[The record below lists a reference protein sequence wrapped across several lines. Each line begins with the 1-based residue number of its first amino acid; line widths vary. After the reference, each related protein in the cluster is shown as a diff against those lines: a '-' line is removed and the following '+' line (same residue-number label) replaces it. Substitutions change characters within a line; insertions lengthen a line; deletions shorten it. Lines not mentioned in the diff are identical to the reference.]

1 MTSLLRNL
9 KILFV
14 ILALGGISN
23 QVQATHAAGA
33 EITYRCLG
41 GDTFEL
47 TYKFYRDCGG
57 VGAPSAAAI
66 NRTTGGGNRTFISCT
81 NGGTKTPSWTKTSV
95 NDVTPICQTSKSEC
109 EAGGTVPGIEEHV
122 FTDTLIL
129 NPQCNNWT
137 IGVRVNARNASTNI
151 NAGQLYVETAIFSTN
166 KRCNSSPTFTSQ
178 PAPYFCIGQKINYS
192 YGAVDPDGDSLIF
205 SFENPKT
212 APTTIS
218 SFRTGYSKLQP
229 ILGITINYRN
239 GDLAFTGPTSGTF
252 TLTILISKYDRTNG
266 KLLGTVMRDIQVA
279 STNLGCA
286 SNSAPTTSIGGMA
299 NVTNGARKDSL
310 TVITKAGSSLCFEM
324 PFSDSNTG
332 DTITTSTNAI
342 TALPGTVT
350 ISQIGVNPA
359 NRRVCWTVPTATT
372 GIFNLTFEAKDNN
385 CPLNAS
391 ASLTAKVEI
400 VTDLTSAV
408 ISGVKETCFKESDG
422 SLLVTHQGG
431 IGPFG
436 YLWDSAGV
444 RVSAITKTIT
454 NIPSNISY
462 SVTVV
467 DSFDMKTLKSAG
479 FNLAVTLPISVAKA
493 TPTNI
498 DCLGGCTGAVNISSV
513 TGGNGAYR
521 YKWSPSGDTIS
532 NPTGLCAGQQ
542 LVTISDDNGCDSVYS
557 FSVDQNPK
565 VGVSIIDS
573 TNISCK
579 GGSDG
584 EAASIAVITSCG
596 VYSSTTAKCAT
607 TSTVSIGAGASVNT
621 FNGYPAPLGQVD
633 NAKQQY
639 LYLATELKAQGYE
652 AGRISKIAFDKTTT
666 SAFSSVKNYSVNIGC
681 TDSSNLDSGFVGG
694 LFEVFNASSFAFN
707 PFITKVTISFG
718 QEFVWDGNSNIVVQI
733 CYDNESAGFPS
744 NATVKYTT
752 TSFNSVAYFASKT
765 ENACLKDSATVIIK
779 NRPNLDILYCDA
791 GISYS
796 WNSSPVQT
804 DSNAT
809 NLPAGQYIVT
819 ASTLGACSDKD
830 TVTLTEPLLGLT
842 LKTAIVDSLDCAGD
856 TNGIASVSVV
866 GGTPGFTFAWPAGVT
881 TQAGADS
888 IATNLSGGIKYK
900 VTVTDSKGCEDTI
913 TILLTEPNDIFFNNF
928 TIGDVSCKGGNDGS
942 INVTAS
948 GGSGIFPASNYVW
961 NPVQTG
967 SSTNITGLTAG
978 TYRLTVTDSKACP
991 KDTLFTVG
999 EPADTI
1005 TFGNFTLQNVLCKG
1019 ASTGAITVTPS
1030 GGSGVYTTY
1039 VWNPVQTGQTTTL
1052 TGLAANTYRLTVT
1065 DSKTCTGDTL
1075 FEITEPASGVNF
1087 GNSLVTDVNCFGD
1100 NSGQIIVIPSGGSG
1114 PPYTNYRWTANA
1126 GSTNDTAKNLLAN
1139 TIYSVTVANGVCD
1152 FDTSWTLTQPATALS
1167 ATGTTV
1173 ISSLDCTGDNDGSAS
1188 VQVSGGTVGTGY
1200 NYAWPAGVT
1209 TQAGADSIA
1218 TNLSGGIKYKVTVTD
1233 SKGCEDTITILLTE
1247 PNDIFFNNFT
1257 IGDVSCKGGNDGSIN
1272 VTASGG
1278 SGIFPASNY
1287 VWNPVQTGSSTN
1299 ITGLTAGTYRLTVT
1313 DSKACPK
1320 DTLFTVGEPA
1330 DTITFGNFTLQNVL
1344 CKGASTGAITVTPS
1358 GGSGVYTTYVWNP
1371 VQTGQTTTLTGL
1383 AANTYRLT
1391 VTDSKTCT
1399 GDTLFEITEPASGV
1413 NFGNSLVTDVNCF
1426 GDNSGQIIVIPS
1438 GGSGPPYTNYR
1449 WTANAGSTNDTAKN
1463 LLANTIYS
1471 VTVANGTCDYDTSWT
1486 LTEPVQAL
1494 DASFSKK
1501 VLPTCTA
1508 AGSNELNVTGGSKPY
1523 TFIVVGAN
1531 GQNTGIGDSVFTNI
1545 VSGVIEVLV
1554 RDAKG
1559 CEITKTDTLINS
1571 NSNIAVTFT
1580 LIDEPDCFGDSTG
1593 SVYATITGGAGIKT
1607 YTFIAKAGKKGTSDS
1622 IWIDTPSDTIT
1633 VNVEDAG
1640 GCKASA
1646 TTVLGQPDSMVI
1658 NVQVTQP
1665 VSCATDSTG
1674 FVRSIVTGGTRGAA
1688 PSYTYN
1694 WNGIGKN
1701 AVADS
1706 LRDSI
1711 PVGTF
1716 KLNIVDSKGCK
1727 DSVDYNMTG
1736 PINPLIATVIKDTV
1750 NCGRDTNGTAYVI
1763 PSGGTPGYTYN
1774 WNSGNGG
1781 INDDTSKFMRAGVF
1795 IVTIT
1800 DKNNCE
1806 LIKIDSIGSPDT
1818 LKASFSVVNN
1828 PGCGSSGGLGD
1839 VTVTPTG
1846 GTPNNSSPLYSY
1858 TWIGAGVGTSND
1870 SIRTSL
1876 PPGTLSVVVSDSKGC
1891 TSDTVSQLLTPPG
1904 NINPSFTLIQ
1914 NPSCDGLSNGRLIS
1928 TPTGGNS
1935 PYAFTWTHGTTGI
1948 SDSDRTNLPSGVPI
1962 IVTIR
1967 DGGGCVSKD
1976 TITLTNPSKF
1986 RIQFTDSISVLCAGG
2001 TGGSVTTTPIN
2012 GDAPFIFD
2020 WKAGVSTQT
2029 GKDSVAIGL
2038 SGSVVYYVKVT
2049 DDNLC
2054 NAFDTIILNE
2064 PAPLSLSF
2072 SDSIEVK
2079 CFNEPDGSLTI
2090 TPSGGSGI
2098 YTYAWTASN
2107 GDPVTTLSTS
2117 DSIAIKLI
2125 GNVAYTVKVTDAVG
2139 LCSTSATYTLDQPTD
2154 LRAFVLARGS
2164 ATCGDSN
2171 GTIRVRIFGGT
2182 QNQTPPA
2189 YSVVWDSNGTVIGTG
2204 QFINNLYSGLYNFT
2218 ATDANGC
2225 FMQDTS
2231 SVNDRGAPRLFPT
2244 GGPNNGIVDATC
2256 NGVCDGE
2263 VNLTLLF
2270 SQAPVSYFWSNGD
2283 ITQDADSL
2291 CAGQYNVVATDTN
2304 GCKAF
2309 YNFDIQNDTN
2319 IAASS
2324 SVTTPLSCNS
2334 SACDGVIKAN
2344 GSKGIA
2350 PYKYVWNT
2358 SVNDTLDSISNRCAG
2373 TFIVSVTDSKGCLA
2387 SDTSKLLVPT
2397 NFSVTLS
2404 ADSANCNGS
2413 SDGSVRVSSITG
2425 GAAPYSYKWNTG
2437 SNDTLFAKTGL
2448 GAGSYI
2454 VEVFEDGG
2462 CSILDTIQVEE
2473 PDTIGVSFATV
2484 LADCGLS
2491 NGSVTATVTNG
2502 KAPYSFNWPNA
2513 GITTSNTDNGYP
2525 ANSHNVLVSDS
2536 RVCTVNKTFT
2546 IGNRNGPI
2554 ITVDSVNDESCV
2566 GACDGDIFTTVTGG
2580 NPIYVYDWLQGNGS
2594 SDDTLNLCPNT
2605 YTLKVTDQKNCL
2617 GFSVPITV
2625 DPAIPLIPNASVV
2638 SNATVRS
2645 VCDGIGISNPTGGS
2659 GSYGYKWLPSG
2670 DTTQTITGL
2679 CAGLHFL
2686 TVTDSVSGCIGLDTI
2701 EISEPQCTVL
2711 LSTTITKISN
2721 ASAQSICDGSARV
2734 AVAGGVTPLTFRW
2747 TSLESID
2754 IATALCGGMNY
2765 VTITDKNGCQAIDSV
2780 EIIEP
2785 VTIILTQIDTTA
2797 PKCGLCDGKI
2807 KITPAG
2813 GLIPYTYK
2821 WDNNDATDSTIN
2833 RCAGIINVTVTDAN
2847 LDSAVFQIGLSS
2859 QNAPTLAMLTND
2871 VSCFGAC
2878 DGNAAVVPT
2887 GGSAPYNYVWPS
2899 LGKRDSTIGPLC
2911 KGIYLVEVRD
2921 SKGCIAVDSANIKEP
2936 LDILVNV
2943 TTDSADCAQ
2952 NNGAAA
2958 VTAVGGTG
2966 TLTFKW
2972 SNGAGNVTSI
2982 SGLGAGAYTVEVS
2995 DANCVKSIG
3004 FDISNP
3010 AGPTVTLDT
3019 VINETCI
3026 GSCNGAIFI
3035 TPSGIVPGA
3044 YRFDWTPSS
3053 LSGEDVS
3060 NLCSGIYSVKVT
3072 DAANCATVVTDTVKS
3087 PTNLGTI
3094 ITVINNA
3101 SSFGKCDGKARISIF
3116 KPGVYKYAWSSG
3128 DAGDTARMLCAGVNY
3143 VTITSAN
3150 GCQFLDS
3157 VVINQPQKLILIQ
3170 VDTDEPNCNVCN
3182 GKAFIAVTGGIP
3194 PYTYNWDN
3202 GDAADSTT
3210 KRCAGVLFVTVTDS
3224 RGYAEVFSLGLNNN
3238 LAPAVTISSAD
3249 TRCFE
3254 ECSGTASAFA
3264 SGTLAP
3270 YKYTWPSLGKTGA
3283 AVSNLC
3289 SGIYIV
3295 EVVDNVGCVVTS
3307 SVTIGEAS
3315 EIEVNVEKVLP
3326 SCGVADGIIF
3336 TNTKGGNTNTTGYS
3350 YSWLDGISSPIIP
3363 AQTTDRLISV
3373 SAGLFYIV
3381 VTDNFGCKDTTS
3393 ITLDNTGGKIA
3404 IGLDSIQSVSCASE
3418 CDGAIFTSISGT
3430 SPGTYEWLPGGQT
3443 TPNISSICSGIYTA
3457 VVTDTSKCKTL
3468 QSFTVN
3474 GPDPLNVV
3482 FSRTTDATCYNAN
3495 DGTITAFVASTEK
3508 IRIAWNGPGGFGSNK
3523 LKVENLLPGTYS
3535 INVTDESNCVTTDS
3549 ISVDAKFRFLIQLD
3563 SNRTTCSGSIAEQLE
3578 VKVNT
3583 DDFYSTFWYDGYG
3596 KLLGRQDTVSV
3607 LPEPGDNNYV
3617 VEVRQ
3622 DVCIKTDTI
3631 IISQRGNLFADAGE
3645 NVKMVDGQRIILGGS
3660 PSAPENTIILW
3671 TPSTGLSASNVQN
3684 PVSSVTKTTV
3694 YRLIVGDVESCFV
3707 TDSVVVTI
3715 NDKIEIN
3722 DGFSPNGDGVND
3734 VWEIA
3739 VLKDFPDAK
3748 VTIFNRWGQTIYE
3761 TDPYIPWD
3769 GTFEGQPTS
3778 IGTYYYIIDLK
3789 DTSVSESVLSGPVTI
3804 IR

>member
-1 MTSLLRNL
+1 MNSILRNL
-9 KILFV
+9 KILLV

-23 QVQATHAAGA
+23 QAQATHAAGA

-57 VGAPSAAAI
+57 VGAPTASQI
-66 NRTTGGGNRTFISCT
+66 NRTTGNNNRTFISCT
-81 NGGTKTPSWTKTSV
+81 SGGSKTPSWTKTSV

-151 NAGQLYVETAIFSTN
+151 SAGQLYVETTIFSTN

-212 APTTIS
+212 GPTTIS

-229 ILGITINYRN
+229 ISGITINYRN

-252 TLTILISKYDRTNG
+252 TLTILISKYDKTNG

-324 PFSDSNTG
+324 PFSDSNIG

-350 ISQIGVNPA
+350 TSQIGVNPA

-400 VTDLTSAV
+400 GTDLTSAV

-444 RVSAITKTIT
+444 RVSAITKTVI

-462 SVTVV
+462 AVTVV

-479 FNLAVTLPISVAKA
+479 FNLAVTLPVSVAKD
-493 TPTNI
+493 TITNI
-498 DCLGGCTGAVNISSV
+498 GCLGGCTGAVNISSV
-513 TGGNGAYR
+513 TGGNGAYN

-557 FSVDQNPK
+557 FSVDQIPK

-718 QEFVWDGNSNIVVQI
+718 QEFVWDGNSNIVVQL

-948 GGSGIFPASNYVW
+948 GGSGIFPASNYLW

-1039 VWNPVQTGQTTTL
+1039 L
-1052 TGLAANTYRLTVT
+1052 
-1065 DSKTCTGDTL
+1065 
-1075 FEITEPASGVNF
+1075 
-1087 GNSLVTDVNCFGD
+1087 
-1100 NSGQIIVIPSGGSG
+1100 
-1114 PPYTNYRWTANA
+1114 
-1126 GSTNDTAKNLLAN
+1126 
-1139 TIYSVTVANGVCD
+1139 
-1152 FDTSWTLTQPATALS
+1152 
-1167 ATGTTV
+1167 
-1173 ISSLDCTGDNDGSAS
+1173 
-1188 VQVSGGTVGTGY
+1188 
-1200 NYAWPAGVT
+1200 
-1209 TQAGADSIA
+1209 
-1218 TNLSGGIKYKVTVTD
+1218 
-1233 SKGCEDTITILLTE
+1233 
-1247 PNDIFFNNFT
+1247 
-1257 IGDVSCKGGNDGSIN
+1257 
-1272 VTASGG
+1272 
-1278 SGIFPASNY
+1278 
-1287 VWNPVQTGSSTN
+1287 
-1299 ITGLTAGTYRLTVT
+1299 
-1313 DSKACPK
+1313 
-1320 DTLFTVGEPA
+1320 
-1330 DTITFGNFTLQNVL
+1330 
-1344 CKGASTGAITVTPS
+1344 
-1358 GGSGVYTTYVWNP
+1358 WNP

-1674 FVRSIVTGGTRGAA
+1674 FVRSIVTGGTRGAS

-1876 PPGTLSVVVSDSKGC
+1876 PPGTISVVVSDSKGC

-2012 GDAPFIFD
+2012 GGAPFIFD

-2734 AVAGGVTPLTFRW
+2734 TVAGGVTPLTFRW

-2878 DGNAAVVPT
+2878 NGNAAVVPT

-2899 LGKRDSTIGPLC
+2899 LGKTDSTIGPLC

-3150 GCQFLDS
+3150 GCQYLDS

-3194 PYTYNWDN
+3194 PFAYKWDN

-3224 RGYAEVFSLGLNNN
+3224 RGYAEIFSLGLNNN
-3238 LAPAVTISSAD
+3238 LAPVVTTSSAD
-3249 TRCFE
+3249 TRCFD

-3283 AVSNLC
+3283 TVSNLC
-3289 SGIYIV
+3289 SGFYIV

-3482 FSRTTDATCYNAN
+3482 FSRTTDATCYNTN

-3535 INVTDESNCVTTDS
+3535 ISVTDESNCVTTDS

-3578 VKVNT
+3578 VKVAT
-3583 DDFYSTFWYDGYG
+3583 DDFYSTFWYDGSG
-3596 KLLGRQDTVSV
+3596 KLVGRQDTVSV
-3607 LPEPGDNNYV
+3607 LAEPGDNNYV

-3660 PSAPENTIILW
+3660 PSAPENAIILW

>member
-1 MTSLLRNL
+1 MNSILHNL
-9 KILFV
+9 KILLV

-23 QVQATHAAGA
+23 QAQASHAAGA

-41 GDTFEL
+41 GDTFQL
-47 TYKFYRDCGG
+47 TYHFYRDCGG
-57 VGAPSAAAI
+57 VSPPSVGQL
-66 NRTTGGGNRTFISCT
+66 NRTTGGGNRTFITCT
-81 NGGTKTPSWTKTSV
+81 AGGSKTPSWTATDT
-95 NDVTPICQTSKSEC
+95 NDVTPICSGSSSEC
-109 EAGGTVPGIEEHV
+109 DGGTVPGIEEYI
-122 FTDTLIL
+122 FMDTIIL
-129 NPQCNNWT
+129 NPRCNNWT
-137 IGVRVNARNASTNI
+137 VGVRVNARNSSSNLQGS
-151 NAGQLYVETAIFSTN
+151 NQLYVETTIFTTT
-166 KRCNSSPTFTSQ
+166 KRCNTSPTFTSA
-178 PAPYFCIGQKINYS
+178 PAPYFCIGQKVNYS
-192 YGAVDPDGDSLIF
+192 YGAIDADGDSLVF
-205 SFENPKT
+205 SLEHPKT
-212 APTTIS
+212 GPTTLA
-218 SFRTGYSKLQP
+218 SFSTGFSRLQP
-229 ILGITINYRN
+229 ISGISINFKT
-239 GDLAFTGPTSGTF
+239 GDLAFTGPNSGTY
-252 TLTILISKYDRTNG
+252 TLAILISEYEKGSG
-266 KLLGTVMRDIQVA
+266 KLLGTIMRDIQVA
-279 STNLGCA
+279 STSAGCLG
-286 SNSAPTTSIGGMA
+286 NSTPVIAVGGIT
-299 NVTNGARKDSL
+299 NVVKGAATDSL
-310 TVITKAGSSLCFEM
+310 KIITKASSNLIFEV
-324 PFSDSNTG
+324 PFTDGNST
-332 DTITTSTNAI
+332 DTITTLTNAS
-342 TALPGTVT
+342 TALSGTVIT
-350 ISQIGVNPA
+350 SQIGINPA
-359 NRRVCWTVPTATT
+359 NRKVQWNVPAGTS
-372 GIFNLTFEAKDNN
+372 GSFNLTFEAKDNN
-385 CPLNAS
+385 CPINAS
-391 ASLTAKVEI
+391 VSATVVIEI
-400 VTDLTSAV
+400 VGDLTSAV
-408 ISGVKETCFKESDG
+408 ISGTKETCFKQSDG

-444 RVSAITKTIT
+444 RISAITKALI

-462 SVTVV
+462 AVTVV

-479 FNLAVTLPISVAKA
+479 FNLAVTLPVSVAVA
-493 TPTNI
+493 TTTNI
-498 DCLGGCTGAVNISSV
+498 GCLGGCTGAVNVSSV
-513 TGGNGAYR
+513 TGGNGAYK

-532 NPTGLCAGQQ
+532 NPKGLCAGQQ

-557 FSVDQNPK
+557 FSVDQDPK
-565 VGVSIIDS
+565 VAVSIIDS

-584 EAASIAVITSCG
+584 DAASIAVITSCG

-607 TSTVSIGAGASVNT
+607 TSTAVIGAGASVNA

-639 LYLATELKAQGYE
+639 LYLATELKAQGFA

-694 LFEVFNASSFAFN
+694 LFEVFTASSFTFN

-752 TSFNSVAYFASKT
+752 TTFNSVAYFASKT

-842 LKTAIVDSLDCAGD
+842 LISAIVDSLDCTGD
-856 TNGIASVSVV
+856 TIGIASVSVV
-866 GGTPGFTFAWPAGVT
+866 GGTPGFTFDWPVGVIK
-881 TQAGADS
+881 QAGADS
-888 IATNLSGGIKYK
+888 IATNLSGGIKYR

-913 TILLTEPNDIFFNNF
+913 TILLTEPADIFFNNF
-928 TIGDVSCKGGNDGS
+928 TIGAVSCKGGNDGT
-942 INVTAS
+942 INVTPS
-948 GGSGIFPASNYVW
+948 GGSGVFPAANYLW
-961 NPVQTG
+961 NPAQTG

-1052 TGLAANTYRLTVT
+1052 TGLSANTYRLTVT

-1100 NSGQIIVIPSGGSG
+1100 NSGQIVVIPAGGSG

-1139 TIYSVTVANGVCD
+1139 T
-1152 FDTSWTLTQPATALS
+1152 L
-1167 ATGTTV
+1167 
-1173 ISSLDCTGDNDGSAS
+1173 
-1188 VQVSGGTVGTGY
+1188 
-1200 NYAWPAGVT
+1200 
-1209 TQAGADSIA
+1209 
-1218 TNLSGGIKYKVTVTD
+1218 
-1233 SKGCEDTITILLTE
+1233 
-1247 PNDIFFNNFT
+1247 
-1257 IGDVSCKGGNDGSIN
+1257 
-1272 VTASGG
+1272 
-1278 SGIFPASNY
+1278 
-1287 VWNPVQTGSSTN
+1287 
-1299 ITGLTAGTYRLTVT
+1299 
-1313 DSKACPK
+1313 
-1320 DTLFTVGEPA
+1320 
-1330 DTITFGNFTLQNVL
+1330 
-1344 CKGASTGAITVTPS
+1344 
-1358 GGSGVYTTYVWNP
+1358 
-1371 VQTGQTTTLTGL
+1371 
-1383 AANTYRLT
+1383 
-1391 VTDSKTCT
+1391 
-1399 GDTLFEITEPASGV
+1399 
-1413 NFGNSLVTDVNCF
+1413 
-1426 GDNSGQIIVIPS
+1426 
-1438 GGSGPPYTNYR
+1438 
-1449 WTANAGSTNDTAKN
+1449 
-1463 LLANTIYS
+1463 YS

-1486 LTEPVQAL
+1486 LSEPGQAL

-1508 AGSNELNVTGGSKPY
+1508 TGSNELNVTGGTKPY

-1531 GQNTGIGDSVFTNI
+1531 GQNTGIRDSVFTNI

-1559 CEITKTDTLINS
+1559 CEITKTDTLINP
-1571 NSNIAVTFT
+1571 NSSIAVTFT

-1607 YTFIAKAGKKGTSDS
+1607 YTFTAKAGKKGISDS

-1633 VNVEDAG
+1633 VNVEDVG

-1646 TTVLGQPDSMVI
+1646 TIVLGQPDSMVI

-1674 FVRSIVTGGTRGAA
+1674 FVRAIVTGGTRGAT
-1688 PSYTYN
+1688 PGYTYN
-1694 WNGIGKN
+1694 WNGIGEN

-1711 PVGTF
+1711 PVGIF

-1736 PINPLIATVIKDTV
+1736 PINPLIVTVIKDTV

-1763 PSGGTPGYTYN
+1763 PSGGTPGYKYN
-1774 WNSGNGG
+1774 WSAGNGG
-1781 INDDTSKFMRAGVF
+1781 INNDTSKLMRSGVF
-1795 IVTIT
+1795 TVTIT
-1800 DKNNCE
+1800 DNNNCE
-1806 LIKIDSIGSPDT
+1806 LVKTDSIGSPDS
-1818 LKASFSVVNN
+1818 LKTNFTSVVN
-1828 PGCGSSGGLGD
+1828 PGCGGIGLGS

-1846 GTPNNSSPLYSY
+1846 GTPNASSPLYSY
-1858 TWIGAGVGTSND
+1858 TWLGGGVNGAND
-1870 SIRTSL
+1870 SIRTNL
-1876 PPGTLSVVVSDSKGC
+1876 LAGTISVVVSDSKGC
-1891 TSDTVSQLLTPPG
+1891 ISDTISQLLTPPG

-1928 TPTGGNS
+1928 TPAGGNS
-1935 PYAFTWTHGTTGI
+1935 PYNFTWTHGVAGI

-1967 DGGGCVSKD
+1967 DGGGCESKD
-1976 TITLTNPSKF
+1976 TITLSNPVKF
-1986 RIQFTDSISVLCAGG
+1986 RTQFTDSVSILCAGG

-2012 GDAPFIFD
+2012 GSAPYTFD
-2020 WKAGVSTQT
+2020 WKAGVSTQA
-2029 GKDSVAIGL
+2029 GKDSIAIGL
-2038 SGSVVYYVKVT
+2038 SGNVVYFVKVT

-2054 NAFDTIILNE
+2054 EAFDTIVLNE
-2064 PAPLSLSF
+2064 PGPLSLSF

-2079 CFNEPDGSLTI
+2079 CFNEPDGSITI
-2090 TPSGGSGI
+2090 TPIGGSGI
-2098 YTYAWTASN
+2098 YTYDWTAAN
-2107 GDPVTTLSTS
+2107 GDPVTTLATA

-2139 LCSTSATYTLDQPTD
+2139 LCSTSATYTLEQPND
-2154 LRAFVLARGS
+2154 LSAFVRQRGS
-2164 ATCGDSN
+2164 ATCGDDN
-2171 GTIRVRIFGGT
+2171 GLIRIAVFGGVRNLT
-2182 QNQTPPA
+2182 SPFYT
-2189 YSVVWDSNGTVIGTG
+2189 VVWDSNGVAIGTG
-2204 QFINNLYSGLYNFT
+2204 TTFNNVFTINNLYSGLYNFT

-2225 FMQDTS
+2225 FMQDTV

-2244 GGPNNGIVDATC
+2244 GGPNNGIIDATC
-2256 NGVCDGE
+2256 NGVCDGKI
-2263 VNLTLLF
+2263 NLTLVF
-2270 SQAPVSYFWSNGD
+2270 SQAPVSYLWSNGD
-2283 ITQDADSL
+2283 TTKDVSAL
-2291 CAGQYNVVATDTN
+2291 CANQYNLVATDTN

-2309 YNFDIQNDTN
+2309 YDFDIQNDTN

-2324 SVTTPLSCNS
+2324 FVTTPLSCNS

-2344 GSKGIA
+2344 GTKGIA

-2358 SVNDTLDSISNRCAG
+2358 SINDTLDSISNRCAG

-2387 SDTSKLLVPT
+2387 SDTSELLVPT
-2397 NFSVTLS
+2397 NFSITLS
-2404 ADSANCNGS
+2404 ADSASCNGS
-2413 SDGSVRVSSITG
+2413 SDGSVRVSKITG
-2425 GAAPYSYKWNTG
+2425 GTAPYSYKWNTG
-2437 SNDTLFAKTGL
+2437 TNDTLFAKTGL
-2448 GAGSYI
+2448 AAGSYI
-2454 VEVFEDGG
+2454 VEVFEFGG
-2462 CSILDTIQVEE
+2462 CSILDTIQVEQ
-2473 PDTIGVSFATV
+2473 PDTIGVSFTTV

-2525 ANSHNVLVSDS
+2525 ANSYNVLVSDS

-2554 ITVDSVNDESCV
+2554 ITVDSVNNESCV
-2566 GACDGDIFTTVTGG
+2566 GACDGEIFTSVTGG
-2580 NPIYVYDWLQGNGS
+2580 NPIYVFDWSLGNGNK
-2594 SDDTLNLCPNT
+2594 SDTINVCPST
-2605 YTLKVTDQKNCL
+2605 YTLKVTDQRNCL
-2617 GFSVPITV
+2617 SFRTVTV
-2625 DPAIPLIPNASVV
+2625 DPAAPLLPNAAVI
-2638 SNATVRS
+2638 SNATAQGI
-2645 VCDGIGISNPTGGS
+2645 CDGVGISNPTGGS

-2701 EISEPQCTVL
+2701 EISEPQCNVS

-2721 ASAQSICDGSARV
+2721 TSAQSICDGSARV
-2734 AVAGGVTPLTFRW
+2734 AVVGGVTPLRFIW

-2833 RCAGIINVTVTDAN
+2833 RCAGIVNVTVTDAN

-2878 DGNAAVVPT
+2878 DGNAAVVST
-2887 GGSAPYNYVWPS
+2887 GGLAPYNYVWPS
-2899 LGKRDSTIGPLC
+2899 LGKTDSTIGPLC
-2911 KGIYLVEVRD
+2911 KGVYLVEVRD

-2943 TTDSADCAQ
+2943 TTDSADCGQ
-2952 NNGAAA
+2952 NNGAAS

-2966 TLTFKW
+2966 TLIYKW

-3010 AGPTVTLDT
+3010 SGPIVTVDT
-3019 VINETCI
+3019 VIDETCI

-3072 DAANCATVVTDTVKS
+3072 DAANCATVFTDTVKS
-3087 PTNLGTI
+3087 PKNLGTI

-3128 DAGDTARMLCAGVNY
+3128 DAGDTSRMLCAGVNY
-3143 VTITSAN
+3143 VTITNSN
-3150 GCQFLDS
+3150 GCQYLDS

-3170 VDTDEPNCNVCN
+3170 VDTDEPDCNVCN
-3182 GKAFIAVTGGIP
+3182 GKAFITVTGGIP

-3224 RGYAEVFSLGLNNN
+3224 RGYAEIFSLGLNNN
-3238 LAPAVTISSAD
+3238 LAPAVTTSSAD
-3249 TRCFE
+3249 PRCFD

-3270 YKYTWPSLGKTGA
+3270 YKYTWPSIGKTGA
-3283 AVSNLC
+3283 TVSNLC
-3289 SGIYIV
+3289 SGFYIV

-3307 SVTIGEAS
+3307 PVTIGEPS

-3326 SCGVADGIIF
+3326 SCGLADGIIF

-3350 YSWLDGISSPIIP
+3350 YSWLDGISSPIVP

-3373 SAGLFYIV
+3373 SAGLFHFV

-3430 SPGTYEWLPGGQT
+3430 SPGTYEWLPGRQT
-3443 TPNISSICSGIYTA
+3443 TPYISSICSGIYTA

-3482 FSRTTDATCYNAN
+3482 FSRTTDATCYNTN

-3535 INVTDESNCVTTDS
+3535 ISVTDESNCVTTDS
-3549 ISVDAKFRFLIQLD
+3549 ISVDTNFRFLIQLD
-3563 SNRTTCSGSIAEQLE
+3563 SNRTACSGSIPEQLE
-3578 VKVNT
+3578 VKVTT
-3583 DDFYSTFWYDGYG
+3583 DDFYSTFWYDDSG

-3607 LPEPGDNNYV
+3607 VAEPGDNNYV

-3645 NVKMVDGQRIILGGS
+3645 NVKMVDGQRITLGGS

-3684 PVSSVTKTTV
+3684 PVSSVTETTV
-3694 YRLIVGDVESCFV
+3694 YRLIVGDVESCSV
-3707 TDSVVVTI
+3707 IDSVVVTI

-3734 VWEIA
+3734 VWEIS
-3739 VLKDFPDAK
+3739 VLKDFPDAT

-3769 GTFEGQPTS
+3769 GTFEGQPAS

-3789 DTSVSESVLSGPVTI
+3789 DTAVSESVLSGPVTI

>member
-1 MTSLLRNL
+1 M
-9 KILFV
+9 
-14 ILALGGISN
+14 
-23 QVQATHAAGA
+23 
-33 EITYRCLG
+33 
-41 GDTFEL
+41 
-47 TYKFYRDCGG
+47 
-57 VGAPSAAAI
+57 
-66 NRTTGGGNRTFISCT
+66 
-81 NGGTKTPSWTKTSV
+81 
-95 NDVTPICQTSKSEC
+95 
-109 EAGGTVPGIEEHV
+109 
-122 FTDTLIL
+122 
-129 NPQCNNWT
+129 
-137 IGVRVNARNASTNI
+137 
-151 NAGQLYVETAIFSTN
+151 
-166 KRCNSSPTFTSQ
+166 
-178 PAPYFCIGQKINYS
+178 
-192 YGAVDPDGDSLIF
+192 
-205 SFENPKT
+205 
-212 APTTIS
+212 
-218 SFRTGYSKLQP
+218 
-229 ILGITINYRN
+229 
-239 GDLAFTGPTSGTF
+239 
-252 TLTILISKYDRTNG
+252 
-266 KLLGTVMRDIQVA
+266 
-279 STNLGCA
+279 
-286 SNSAPTTSIGGMA
+286 
-299 NVTNGARKDSL
+299 
-310 TVITKAGSSLCFEM
+310 
-324 PFSDSNTG
+324 
-332 DTITTSTNAI
+332 
-342 TALPGTVT
+342 
-350 ISQIGVNPA
+350 
-359 NRRVCWTVPTATT
+359 
-372 GIFNLTFEAKDNN
+372 
-385 CPLNAS
+385 
-391 ASLTAKVEI
+391 
-400 VTDLTSAV
+400 
-408 ISGVKETCFKESDG
+408 
-422 SLLVTHQGG
+422 
-431 IGPFG
+431 
-436 YLWDSAGV
+436 
-444 RVSAITKTIT
+444 
-454 NIPSNISY
+454 
-462 SVTVV
+462 
-467 DSFDMKTLKSAG
+467 
-479 FNLAVTLPISVAKA
+479 
-493 TPTNI
+493 
-498 DCLGGCTGAVNISSV
+498 
-513 TGGNGAYR
+513 
-521 YKWSPSGDTIS
+521 
-532 NPTGLCAGQQ
+532 
-542 LVTISDDNGCDSVYS
+542 
-557 FSVDQNPK
+557 
-565 VGVSIIDS
+565 
-573 TNISCK
+573 
-579 GGSDG
+579 
-584 EAASIAVITSCG
+584 
-596 VYSSTTAKCAT
+596 
-607 TSTVSIGAGASVNT
+607 
-621 FNGYPAPLGQVD
+621 
-633 NAKQQY
+633 
-639 LYLATELKAQGYE
+639 
-652 AGRISKIAFDKTTT
+652 
-666 SAFSSVKNYSVNIGC
+666 
-681 TDSSNLDSGFVGG
+681 
-694 LFEVFNASSFAFN
+694 
-707 PFITKVTISFG
+707 
-718 QEFVWDGNSNIVVQI
+718 
-733 CYDNESAGFPS
+733 
-744 NATVKYTT
+744 
-752 TSFNSVAYFASKT
+752 
-765 ENACLKDSATVIIK
+765 
-779 NRPNLDILYCDA
+779 
-791 GISYS
+791 
-796 WNSSPVQT
+796 
-804 DSNAT
+804 
-809 NLPAGQYIVT
+809 
-819 ASTLGACSDKD
+819 
-830 TVTLTEPLLGLT
+830 
-842 LKTAIVDSLDCAGD
+842 
-856 TNGIASVSVV
+856 
-866 GGTPGFTFAWPAGVT
+866 
-881 TQAGADS
+881 
-888 IATNLSGGIKYK
+888 
-900 VTVTDSKGCEDTI
+900 
-913 TILLTEPNDIFFNNF
+913 
-928 TIGDVSCKGGNDGS
+928 
-942 INVTAS
+942 
-948 GGSGIFPASNYVW
+948 
-961 NPVQTG
+961 
-967 SSTNITGLTAG
+967 
-978 TYRLTVTDSKACP
+978 
-991 KDTLFTVG
+991 
-999 EPADTI
+999 
-1005 TFGNFTLQNVLCKG
+1005 
-1019 ASTGAITVTPS
+1019 
-1030 GGSGVYTTY
+1030 
-1039 VWNPVQTGQTTTL
+1039 
-1052 TGLAANTYRLTVT
+1052 
-1065 DSKTCTGDTL
+1065 
-1075 FEITEPASGVNF
+1075 
-1087 GNSLVTDVNCFGD
+1087 
-1100 NSGQIIVIPSGGSG
+1100 
-1114 PPYTNYRWTANA
+1114 
-1126 GSTNDTAKNLLAN
+1126 
-1139 TIYSVTVANGVCD
+1139 
-1152 FDTSWTLTQPATALS
+1152 S